1 MEDDPISLS
10 GDLSGDVRVF
20 RDRFRASD
28 NADVIIR
35 RFRSGAFFSAL
46 VTIDGMTDTREI
58 DENIL
63 KPCMALPHDAGA
75 DVPPEAR
82 VGYLMENAVSV
93 LPTETKSR
101 FDELIADA
109 LSGQSV
115 LLCDGCACACVMD
128 TRGFEK
134 RAVGRPEAEQVVLGP
149 HESFGESIRT
159 NITLLRRIVQRE
171 ELMTEFLSVGGAMK
185 TRCALLYLRGTADEA
200 MLARIRRRLAACQSD
215 FALSAGEI
223 GQIIEDHPMAL
234 IPQCVATERPDRA
247 ASFLAEGQIVVL
259 TDGSPLALGAPST
272 LWHQLH
278 TPDDAS
284 MRWQYGTF
292 LRIVRFI
299 GMLIHLFLP
308 GAYIAVLRFH
318 TELISP
324 ILLASVYE
332 TSSRVPAPIFLEAL
346 LMTLAF
352 DLVSEAGLRAPG
364 AMGNALGIVSGL
376 ILGQSAVGADIV
388 SPLLL
393 IVVAASG
400 LGGFCIPN
408 YALSVGMKIIQL
420 LFLTAGALGKITQ
433 VSESTVVRFAAELGY
448 DGYPAMQRALQ
459 EMVLNRLT
467 SVQRIEV
474 TDERLGEQDVVSTI
488 LQADMDRLRHTNEH
502 LDREAFSGAVEAL
515 LQARCI
521 YVLGVR
527 SSAALASSLSYYLH
541 YMFENVRLITTPST
555 SEVFE
560 QLVRISP
567 QDAVIG
573 ISFPRYST
581 ATGKALQYCREAG
594 AQVIALTDSET
605 APIARSA
612 HYLLTA
618 KSDMVSLVD
627 SLVAPMSVV
636 NALIVALTSRRKHET
651 AQTLDRLEQVW
662 DQYHVYE
669 KVHI

>member
-75 DVPPEAR
+75 DVPSEAR

-134 RAVGRPEAEQVVLGP
+134 RAVVRPEAEQVVLGP

-171 ELMTEFLSVGGAMK
+171 ALMTEFLSVGGAMK

-200 MLARIRRRLAACQSD
+200 MLARVRRRLAACQSD

-259 TDGSPLALGAPST
+259 TDGSPLALGAPWEVTSLQPNQQHSLHRNST
-272 LWHQLH
+272 L
-278 TPDDAS
+278 PFS
-284 MRWQYGTF
+284 GCGS
-292 LRIVRFI
+292 VR
-299 GMLIHLFLP
+299 
-308 GAYIAVLRFH
+308 
-318 TELISP
+318 SW
-324 ILLASVYE
+324 S
-332 TSSRVPAPIFLEAL
+332 
-346 LMTLAF
+346 
-352 DLVSEAGLRAPG
+352 
-364 AMGNALGIVSGL
+364 NALFNRKSGTTKRK
-376 ILGQSAVGADIV
+376 
-388 SPLLL
+388 
-393 IVVAASG
+393 AS
-400 LGGFCIPN
+400 
-408 YALSVGMKIIQL
+408 
-420 LFLTAGALGKITQ
+420 
-433 VSESTVVRFAAELGY
+433 
-448 DGYPAMQRALQ
+448 
-459 EMVLNRLT
+459 
-467 SVQRIEV
+467 
-474 TDERLGEQDVVSTI
+474 
-488 LQADMDRLRHTNEH
+488 
-502 LDREAFSGAVEAL
+502 
-515 LQARCI
+515 
-521 YVLGVR
+521 R
-527 SSAALASSLSYYLH
+527 SNS
-541 YMFENVRLITTPST
+541 
-555 SEVFE
+555 
-560 QLVRISP
+560 
-567 QDAVIG
+567 
-573 ISFPRYST
+573 
-581 ATGKALQYCREAG
+581 
-594 AQVIALTDSET
+594 
-605 APIARSA
+605 
-612 HYLLTA
+612 
-618 KSDMVSLVD
+618 
-627 SLVAPMSVV
+627 
-636 NALIVALTSRRKHET
+636 
-651 AQTLDRLEQVW
+651 
-662 DQYHVYE
+662 
-669 KVHI
+669 

>member
-171 ELMTEFLSVGGAMK
+171 ALMTEFLSVGGAMK

-200 MLARIRRRLAACQSD
+200 MLARVRRRLAACQSD

-292 LRIVRFI
+292 LRIVRFT

-324 ILLASVYE
+324 ILLASIYE
-332 TSSRVPAPIFLEAL
+332 TSSRVPAPIFLEAM

-376 ILGQSAVGADIV
+376 ILGQSAVVADIV

-420 LFLTAGALGKITQ
+420 LFLTAGALGG
-433 VSESTVVRFAAELGY
+433 LY
-448 DGYPAMQRALQ
+448 LM
-459 EMVLNRLT
+459 
-467 SVQRIEV
+467 
-474 TDERLGEQDVVSTI
+474 
-488 LQADMDRLRHTNEH
+488 
-502 LDREAFSGAVEAL
+502 AL
-515 LQARCI
+515 LGLALLCAACAM
-521 YVLGVR
+521 R
-527 SSAALASSLSYYLH
+527 S
-541 YMFENVRLITTPST
+541 VG
-555 SEVFE
+555 
-560 QLVRISP
+560 SP
-567 QDAVIG
+567 
-573 ISFPRYST
+573 
-581 ATGKALQYCREAG
+581 L
-594 AQVIALTDSET
+594 T
-605 APIARSA
+605 APLTPRRPGNPDLLIRFPLWRQKARA
-612 HYLLTA
+612 FFA
-618 KSDMVSLVD
+618 G
-627 SLVAPMSVV
+627 
-636 NALIVALTSRRKHET
+636 RK
-651 AQTLDRLEQVW
+651 D
-662 DQYHVYE
+662 
-669 KVHI
+669 